1 MAEKG
6 DSRHACGRR
15 CARPRKPG
23 VQTYPK
29 PAPRGLELSYETAT
43 PGTGSSITSA
53 MTLSAAGSPC
63 CGGASGA
70 FMGLFFDTARFTL
83 VLVTRFFGAVSA
95 ATRLAT
101 LVRAARLGALP
112 RFSVALRAAPRFLR

>member
-63 CGGASGA
+63 CGGSGA
-70 FMGLFFDTARFTL
+70 LVAAFFVTARFAL
-83 VLVTRFFGAVSA
+83 VLVTRFFGAVLA
-95 ATRLAT
+95 ATRLAI
-101 LVRAARLGALP
+101 LVWAARLGVP
-112 RFSVALRAAPRFLR
+112 RAPAILRTWGACW

>member
-83 VLVTRFFGAVSA
+83 VLVT
-95 ATRLAT
+95 